1 MAEQN
6 QVRLA
11 HAEAL
16 RNDALAICRAAGW
29 SPRCIGAEL
38 FEIGVSEIY
47 EELRCLQRVYC
58 VDIAEELIECCKNHQ
73 QWSPLFEDVEARI
86 ALFRGE
92 TERAESIWTEM
103 LNHSSE
109 ILRGIADKA
118 LRSLD
123 VKRKSGE
130 QLITDVLQALDR
142 NQTRRADDLLYQA
155 LLKAKNL
162 EDQKLGVALEVRALS
177 RPTPGHWPWNRDL
190 LVDHC
195 VLELLDQQVSV
206 WEKHV
211 A

>member
-16 RNDALAICRAAGW
+16 RNDALAICRVAGW
-29 SPRCIGAEL
+29 SPRCIGAEQ

-130 QLITDVLQALDR
+130 QLIADVLQALDR
-142 NQTRRADDLLYQA
+142 NQTKLADAMLYEA
-155 LLKAKNL
+155 LLKAKDL
-162 EDQKLGVALEVRALS
+162 EDEQLGGAFEARAMS
-177 RPTPGHWPWNRDL
+177 RPTPGRWPWNQDL
-190 LVDHC
+190 LVNHC
-195 VLELLDQQVSV
+195 VLELLDQQLLA
-206 WEKHV
+206 WEDHV

>member
-16 RNDALAICRAAGW
+16 RNDARAICRVAGW
-29 SPRCIGAEL
+29 SPRCIGTDQ
-38 FEIGVSEIY
+38 FEIGVPEIY
-47 EELRCLQRVYC
+47 EELRCLQHFCC
-58 VDIAEELIECCKNHQ
+58 VDVSEEIIKCCKKHQ

-92 TERAESIWTEM
+92 TERAESIWTEL
-103 LNHSSE
+103 LNHHSE
-109 ILRGIADKA
+109 VIRSIANNA

-123 VKRKSGE
+123 VKRKSGA
-130 QLITDVLQALDR
+130 QLIIDVVQSLDR
-142 NQTRRADDLLYQA
+142 NQVDRADAMLYEA
-155 LLKAKNL
+155 LVKAENL
-162 EDQKLGVALEVRALS
+162 DDEKLGVALEARAMSRLS
-177 RPTPGHWPWNRDL
+177 PDHWPWNRDL